1 MSSRGFGR
9 ALLSCTRTPTT
20 SSTWEPLRCVRRSEP
35 LESMEKSIP
44 GASFAVL
51 DSITH
56 ANEAHR
62 GYVVI
67 AGSHGGD
74 YCGWYAVQ
82 TGLRAVILHDAG
94 VGLKQAGIGC
104 LQRLGQAGMPRS
116 EENTSELQSLMP
128 I

>member
-94 VGLKQAGIGC
+94 VMQDD
-104 LQRLGQAGMPRS
+104 RS
-116 EENTSELQSLMP
+116 EEHTSELQSLMR
-128 I
+128 ISYAVFCLKTKKRSKT